1 MNKFL
6 QRRLLDVVRLVAGA
20 YARFS
25 GTLVPGKQTIFFANH
40 SSHIDTL
47 AILAALP
54 EAVRDHVRPVAAR
67 DYWDTSSLKR
77 FIATDV
83 LDVVFVERNRESGT
97 DPLEP
102 VRAALRTGSSIIIFP
117 EGKRADIPEMAP
129 FKSGLYWL
137 SQEFPSAD
145 LVPVHLSN
153 LGRVMPKGKLLPIPL
168 MCTASFGLPLE
179 RIANEEK
186 TQFLERA
193 RASVSSLQG

>member
-25 GTLVPGKQTIFFANH
+25 ATLVPGKQTIFFANH

-54 EAVRDHVRPVAAR
+54 EAVRGHVRPVAAR
-67 DYWDTSSLKR
+67 DYWATSSMKR
-77 FIATDV
+77 FIATNV

-97 DPLEP
+97 DLLEP
-102 VRAALRTGSSIIIFP
+102 VRAALRAGSSIIILP

-129 FKSGLYWL
+129 FKSGLLAQRTGVSCWRATEGCL
-137 SQEFPSAD
+137 TAW
-145 LVPVHLSN
+145 
-153 LGRVMPKGKLLPIPL
+153 IP
-168 MCTASFGLPLE
+168 
-179 RIANEEK
+179 
-186 TQFLERA
+186 
-193 RASVSSLQG
+193 SVSRRLVFSI